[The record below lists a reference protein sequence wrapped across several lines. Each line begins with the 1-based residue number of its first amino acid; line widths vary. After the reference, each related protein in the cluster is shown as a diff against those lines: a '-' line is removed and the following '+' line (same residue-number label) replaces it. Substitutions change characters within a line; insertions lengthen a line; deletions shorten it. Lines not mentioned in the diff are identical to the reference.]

1 MNALESAQRVAKQ
14 AYELARLRRGVL
26 RATLLTAALVVLAL
40 LLVGR
45 EGAFPLVGLFVVWSV
60 LEWRGGA
67 WLRGARM
74 GVPAG
79 VFAWLVPGDALQS
92 CCRIGCAVTGGAC
105 CGVSGACTMFGV
117 LLGAA
122 VGVAITRVKPA
133 TWAKGKLPLEA
144 VAGATVG
151 LLAAAGPRCATL
163 VLSES
168 VGLLLG
174 IVAGT
179 ALATGI
185 GLALRQRTA

>member
-1 MNALESAQRVAKQ
+1 MNALESAEQVAKR
-14 AYELARLRRGVL
+14 AYEVARLRRGAL
-26 RATLLTAALVVLAL
+26 RATLLTAPLVLLALV
-40 LLVGR
+40 LVGR
-45 EGAFPLVGLFVVWSV
+45 EGAPPLLGLFVVWAV

-67 WLRGARM
+67 WLRGARL

-79 VFAWLVPGDALQS
+79 VLAWLVPGAALES

-105 CGVSGACTMFGV
+105 CGVSGACTMFGI

-122 VGVAITRVKPA
+122 VGVALTRKSA
-133 TWAKGKLPLEA
+133 TWAKGKVPLEA
-144 VAGATVG
+144 VAGGTVG

-174 IVAGT
+174 VLAGT
-179 ALATGI
+179 GIATAI
-185 GLALRQRTA
+185 GLALRPRTA